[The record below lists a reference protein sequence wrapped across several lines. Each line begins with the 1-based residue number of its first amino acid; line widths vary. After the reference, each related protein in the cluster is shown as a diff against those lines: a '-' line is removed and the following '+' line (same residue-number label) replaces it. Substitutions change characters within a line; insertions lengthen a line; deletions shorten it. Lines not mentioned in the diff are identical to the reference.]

1 MEKQRI
7 KSDSKS
13 CRRLLIILAQTV
25 FFITGLFSQNL
36 TLAEINQLQVV
47 PADNQSLFTKTDLK
61 FEVSV
66 PKVKPSQIQVLSTN
80 LPADV
85 SFKTVR
91 KVQDYENGETKIEVW
106 YTFDKPGT
114 YKFPR
119 LPLMIQNKLRNI
131 PFLEITV
138 TDDPS
143 KQIPKML
150 IIFDNGYRLSSSD
163 EPPSKAA
170 FACKLGTKLTFT
182 VYLQYSTQLVQF
194 NWDLPKDSIFTQ
206 TETFE
211 FTEVKYREKKYSH
224 DLIPVATFEWIGLTT
239 GEKELPKIKITAT
252 GYNGYRNELLLPKLL
267 INFTQGSL
275 ETEDSKE
282 AIFSSAFTTTDTQKE
297 TGNSLEITD
306 KLCQD
311 LANLYSKERKA
322 LFSYT
327 NIKKERIN
335 LETELGLPST
345 SSGNY
350 SILWLLGS
358 LVFTLAVL
366 VFFII
371 SIKKHHLIRVLIFG
385 TAMLIGIVSIFY
397 SIGQRMHTFGICKGC
412 IISSVPEVS
421 AEAIS
426 EISAGNLVEITEK
439 AGKWYYIELG
449 QAGGWCL
456 QDNIILIK

>member
-7 KSDSKS
+7 KSDSRS
-13 CRRLLIILAQTV
+13 CRRLLILLGLTA
-25 FFITGLFSQNL
+25 FFTTGLFSQNL
-36 TLAEINQLQVV
+36 SLAEINQLQVL
-47 PADNQSLFTKTDLK
+47 PAENQPLFTKTDLK

-66 PKVKPSQIQVLSTN
+66 PKVKPSQIQVMSTN
-80 LPADV
+80 LPSDV

-91 KVQDYENGETKIEVW
+91 KVQDYENGGTKIEVW

-114 YKFPR
+114 YQLPR
-119 LPLMIQNKLRNI
+119 LPLMIQNKRRYI
-131 PFLEITV
+131 SFQEV
-138 TDDPS
+138 SVSDDPS

-150 IIFDNGYRLSSSD
+150 LIFNNGYKLSSSD
-163 EPPSKAA
+163 EAPSKAA
-170 FACKLGTKLTFT
+170 FTCKLGEKLSFT

-224 DLIPVATFEWIGLTT
+224 DLIPVASFEWIGLST

-252 GYNGYRNELLLPKLL
+252 GYNGYRNELLLPKLT
-267 INFTQGSL
+267 INFTQGNL
-275 ETEDSKE
+275 DTKDSE
-282 AIFSSAFTTTDTQKE
+282 EGIFSSAFTTTNTQEEK
-297 TGNSLEITD
+297 NSNLVITD
-306 KLCQD
+306 QLCQA
-311 LANLYSKERKA
+311 LADLYSQERKA

-327 NIKKERIN
+327 NIRKARIN
-335 LETELGLPST
+335 LETDLGLPST

-358 LVFTLAVL
+358 IIFTVFVL
-366 VFFII
+366 VCFII

-412 IISSVPEVS
+412 TISSVPEVS

-426 EISAGNLVEITEK
+426 EISAGNHVEITEK

-449 QAGGWCL
+449 QTGGWCL
-456 QDNIILIK
+456 QDKIILIK